1 MIMKTAT
8 TILELSKLLKLSP
21 STVSRALKNHPD
33 IAPETRKKI
42 LELANKLDYEPNLNA
57 VGLRTS
63 DSKEFAVIVPNL
75 SGFFYDSFIT
85 SVEEEARKIGHS
97 LIVLLSGDDPVI
109 ESENVKICRQR
120 RVKGVLVCVT
130 PTTSET
136 EQFQRLLNQEIPVVF
151 FDKIPSSEK
160 FNTVR
165 VADEDAAR
173 LAAEYLIS
181 KGKEKILS
189 LFGDFKMSIS
199 EKRLT
204 VFRNIFSL
212 NGQSGNLII
221 HEAAS
226 SKAAEKIVTEAFK
239 SPVKPDAVFC
249 MSDEIL
255 IGVMKAIQT
264 LKVVY
269 PHDAGILAISNGFF
283 PKLYAPE
290 ITYVE
295 TSGIKL
301 GKLAFQRV
309 LECVE
314 GDARPVDLTV
324 KSQLI
329 EGASI

>member
-1 MIMKTAT
+1 MKTAT
-8 TILELSKLLKLSP
+8 TIIEISKLLKLSP

-42 LELANKLDYEPNLNA
+42 LELADKLDYEPNLNA

-63 DSKEFAVIVPNL
+63 NSKEFAIIVPNL

-85 SVEEEARKIGHS
+85 SVEEEARKIGYS
-97 LIVLLSGDDPVI
+97 IIVLLSGDDPAI

-120 RVKGVLVCVT
+120 RVKGVFVCVT
-130 PTTSET
+130 PTTSAT

-165 VADEDAAR
+165 VADEEAAR
-173 LAAEYLIS
+173 LAADYLIS
-181 KGKEKILS
+181 KGKKKILS
-189 LFGDFKMSIS
+189 LFGDLKMSIS
-199 EKRLT
+199 EKRLS
-204 VFRNIFSL
+204 VFQSIFNVKGLSDY
-212 NGQSGNLII
+212 LIVK
-221 HEAAS
+221 EATS
-226 SKAAEKIVTEAFK
+226 SFAAEKIVREAFS
-239 SPVKPDAVFC
+239 SPEKPDAVFC

-264 LKVVY
+264 LKIVY
-269 PHDAGILAISNGFF
+269 PREVGILAISNGFF
-283 PKLYAPE
+283 PRLYYPE

-295 TSGIKL
+295 TSGNRL
-301 GKLAFQRV
+301 GKLAFQRAM
-309 LECVE
+309 ECVE
-314 GDARPVDLTV
+314 GDTTAVDLTI
-324 KSQLI
+324 KSQLM